1 MYDGIK
7 FAYSGYS
14 NAPLSFHP
22 MNGILSK
29 DKTISLWVANSSP
42 ELRYTVDG
50 TEPNRTSKKVDP
62 GFTITGP
69 AQLVLKSFSNSGKY
83 DRTAKGNFELGEAL
97 PSVPEPEKMNSGGL
111 KYSYYEGS
119 WEKLPDFKNLKPVKA
134 GVADS
139 AFSISQL
146 PGKTNFACLFDGY
159 FEIVKDGYYVFAL
172 VSNDGS
178 KLFLGDKLIIDN
190 DGARSTESVKSFIL
204 PLEKGFYPVRIEYFQ
219 KDEGSVLQLIYLDE
233 ETKNPAGFP
242 FKYQYHED

>member
-7 FAYSGYS
+7 FSYSGYS
-14 NAPLSFHP
+14 SAPLSFHP
-22 MNGILSK
+22 MNGILLK
-29 DKTISLWVANSSP
+29 DKPISIWMDSYP

-50 TEPNRTSKKVDP
+50 TEPGRTSKKVDP

-69 AQLVLKSFSNSGKY
+69 AQIVLKSFSINGRY
-83 DRTAKGNFELGEAL
+83 DKTARGNFELGEAL
-97 PSVPEPEKMNSGGL
+97 PSVSKPKRTNSGGL

-119 WEKLPDFKNLKPVKA
+119 WENLPDFKKLKPAKT
-134 GVADS
+134 GIADS
-139 AFSISQL
+139 VFNINEL
-146 PGKTNFACLFDGY
+146 PAKTNFACQFEGY

-190 DGARSTESVKSFIL
+190 DGVRSTESVKSFIL

-219 KDEGSVLQLIYLDE
+219 KDESSVLQLLYVDE
-233 ETKNPAGFP
+233 ETKNATRVP
-242 FKYQYHED
+242 FKYQYYED